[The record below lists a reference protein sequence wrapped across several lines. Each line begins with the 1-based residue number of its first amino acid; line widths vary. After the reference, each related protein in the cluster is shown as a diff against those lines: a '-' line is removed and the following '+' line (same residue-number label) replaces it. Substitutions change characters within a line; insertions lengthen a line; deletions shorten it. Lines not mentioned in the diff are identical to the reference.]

1 MFYAEWKMSSS
12 IITATILISFIID
25 NYCQAMSIVMF
36 TRNDNNYLRVTVL
49 TVSLQPTMNAAIDQ
63 NLN

>member
-12 IITATILISFIID
+12 IITSTILISFIID
-25 NYCQAMSIVMF
+25 NYCQAMPIVMF

-49 TVSLQPTMNAAIDQ
+49 KVSLQPTMNAAIDQ